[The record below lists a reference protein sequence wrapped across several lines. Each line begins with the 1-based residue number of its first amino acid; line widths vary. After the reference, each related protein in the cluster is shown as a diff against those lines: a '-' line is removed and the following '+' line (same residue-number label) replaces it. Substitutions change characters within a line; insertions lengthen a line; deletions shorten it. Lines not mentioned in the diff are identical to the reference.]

1 LAWDLSLK
9 TVLRYPRILLGGF
22 LSLATLSVMNSAY
35 SNVLL
40 SIKTDYALTYTQ
52 SGALM
57 SAYFVGYTIGQIPWG
72 LAADR
77 YGSRRV
83 MALSVLG
90 VSLSTSLFGLA
101 PNYLTI
107 LVTRF
112 LAGLLGAG
120 VFVPGVRLVS
130 SWFNSE
136 ERGSALGAIN
146 IGGSTG
152 MILASWAVPFVAIS
166 LGWKSSLSFTGL
178 IGVLSAV
185 SIWFLLKDRQSESQ
199 DKADFSMIPFKDQR
213 FWSLA
218 LLQFIRLGAFYTF
231 IGWLPLVLKE
241 EYGLSVVAVS
251 TAMSLFNLA
260 GMAAN
265 PLGGVFSDKLGE
277 KNVLL
282 ICFTFLSLGTLGFT
296 LKFNGVIVMF
306 MVFIAGW
313 FINFVRSP
321 SFAIIPRLF
330 GTETAGSVSG
340 IQNTF
345 ASFGALVLPLALGFI
360 RDTTSSYQAGW
371 YAISALMLIVS
382 IGLLTIRSM
391 DSP

>member
-1 LAWDLSLK
+1 MAWDLSLK

-90 VSLSTSLFGLA
+90 VSLSTTLFGLA
-101 PNYLTI
+101 PNYLII
-107 LVTRF
+107 LITRF

-120 VFVPGVRLVS
+120 IFVPGVRLIS

-152 MILASWAVPFVAIS
+152 MIIASWAIPYVAFS
-166 LGWKSSLSFTGL
+166 LGWESSLSFTGL
-178 IGVLSAV
+178 FGVLSAV
-185 SIWFLLKDRQSESQ
+185 SIWLLLEDRESETPG
-199 DKADFSMIPFKDQR
+199 KVDFSMIPFKDQR

-218 LLQFIRLGAFYTF
+218 LLQFIRLGSFYTF

-241 EYGLSVVAVS
+241 EYGLNVLAVS

-260 GMAAN
+260 GIVAN
-265 PLGGVFSDKLGE
+265 PLGGVFSDKMGE

-282 ICFTFLSLGTLGFT
+282 VCFALLSLSTLGFT
-296 LKFNGVIVMF
+296 LKFNGLLVMS
-306 MVFIAGW
+306 MVFFVGW
-313 FINFVRSP
+313 FINFIRSP

-345 ASFGALVLPLALGFI
+345 ASFGALLLPLALGFI

-371 YAISALMLIVS
+371 YAISALMLLVAL
-382 IGLLTIRSM
+382 GLVTIRNKKSR
-391 DSP
+391 

>member
-1 LAWDLSLK
+1 LAWDLTLK

-22 LSLATLSVMNSAY
+22 LSLATLSIMNSAY

-90 VSLSTSLFGLA
+90 VSLSTTLFGLA
-101 PNYLTI
+101 PNYLII

-120 VFVPGVRLVS
+120 IFVPGVRLIS

-152 MILASWAVPFVAIS
+152 MIIASWAIPYVAIS
-166 LGWKSSLSFTGL
+166 LGWERSLSFTGL
-178 IGVLSAV
+178 FGVLSAV
-185 SIWFLLKDRQSESQ
+185 SIWLLLEDRESESTG
-199 DKADFSMIPFKDQR
+199 KVDFSMIPFKDQR

-218 LLQFIRLGAFYTF
+218 LLQFIRLGSFYTF

-241 EYGLSVVAVS
+241 EYGLSVLAVS

-265 PLGGVFSDKLGE
+265 PLGGVFSDKMGE

-282 ICFTFLSLGTLGFT
+282 VCFALLSLSTLGFT
-296 LKFNGVIVMF
+296 LKFNGLLVMS
-306 MVFIAGW
+306 MVFFVGW

-345 ASFGALVLPLALGFI
+345 ASLGALLLPLALGFI
-360 RDTTSSYQAGW
+360 RDTTSSYQPGW
-371 YAISALMLIVS
+371 YAISALMLIVAL
-382 IGLLTIRSM
+382 GLVTIRNIKSR
-391 DSP
+391 

>member
-1 LAWDLSLK
+1 MALDLSLK

-152 MILASWAVPFVAIS
+152 MILASWAVPFVAIN

-185 SIWFLLKDRQSESQ
+185 SIWFLLKDRESESQ
-199 DKADFSMIPFKDQR
+199 VKADFSMIPFKDQR

-231 IGWLPLVLKE
+231 VGWLPLVLKE

-296 LKFNGVIVMF
+296 LKFNGVIVML
-306 MVFIAGW
+306 MVFITGW

-345 ASFGALVLPLALGFI
+345 ASFGALMLPLALGFI
-360 RDTTSSYQAGW
+360 KDTTSSYQAGW